1 MTADN
6 SQTRESLPVGQRP
19 GALLRSARE
28 LSGRSH
34 AVVSE
39 ALHLT
44 VHYLKALENDDYEK
58 LPGLIF
64 VKGYIRSYA
73 RYLKLDVEAVVDCY
87 ESYVKELP
95 PVKSHTLAGNYT
107 RKRSDGAVGGALAA
121 ALIVV
126 LGLATGWWFVGR
138 DETAQSP
145 QPSAASIANQS
156 AAVATTALPT
166 ADVVR
171 SAATIL
177 QADTAAGL
185 GPVIVA
191 TLPPAALSEGPAA
204 DMAGGADVGVPTP
217 ATPLSAAASPSIT
230 VREGGGRLLSFVREG
245 ADRLQ
250 MTFTGESWVEL
261 DDARSGRVHA
271 ETLRAGDALDLQG
284 TAPFQILLG
293 NGNNVQVLLNGA
305 VIDISGRVRSDSTAR
320 LTLPTPVPPALPVG
334 VAAGDAAAASNPP
347 QGAAP
352 VTATAPDPAQ
362 NLPAPNPP
370 APNPPA
376 PNTLAPNTPA
386 QNLPAPNTPAP
397 NPPAPNTPAQNPP
410 APNTPAPNTPAP
422 SPPAQSTP
430 PQNTAVQSNL
440 PEPNAAPVT
449 ATAADPAPTATGA
462 ENSSTPTPSD
472 SPATPVAE
480 ETL

>member
-126 LGLATGWWFVGR
+126 LGLAAGWWFVGR
-138 DETAQSP
+138 EETAQSP
-145 QPSAASIANQS
+145 QPSAASIANQ
-156 AAVATTALPT
+156 AAAGATTALPT

-204 DMAGGADVGVPTP
+204 DMAGGADVGAPTP
-217 ATPLSAAASPSIT
+217 AAPLSAAASPSIA
-230 VREGGGRLLSFVREG
+230 VREGGGRLLSYVREG
-245 ADRLQ
+245 TDRLQ

-271 ETLRAGDALDLQG
+271 ETLRAGDSLDLQG

-305 VIDISGRVRSDSTAR
+305 VIDISGSVRSDSTAR
-320 LTLPTPVPPALPVG
+320 LTLPTPVPPAVPVG

-362 NLPAPNPP
+362 NLPAS
-370 APNPPA
+370 
-376 PNTLAPNTPA
+376 NTLAPNAPA
-386 QNLPAPNTPAP
+386 QNLPAPNA
-397 NPPAPNTPAQNPP
+397 PAPNTPAQ
-410 APNTPAPNTPAP
+410 

-480 ETL
+480 ESL